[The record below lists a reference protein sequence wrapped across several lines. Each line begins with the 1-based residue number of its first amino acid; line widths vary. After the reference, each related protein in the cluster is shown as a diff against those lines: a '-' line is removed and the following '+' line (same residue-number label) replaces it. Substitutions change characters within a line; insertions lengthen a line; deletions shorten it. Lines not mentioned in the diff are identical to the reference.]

1 MILNELNISFDSE
14 NEISIANR
22 IQNDLDKPFIFDD
35 NLINNDISP
44 NFEANNF
51 LLISSENNL
60 NLNSSINIEKLIC
73 RIEKDIKLKPFFEI
87 KKDIPSPF
95 LEKDIINKFKIM
107 DFDKETKIK
116 FISCINKASDK
127 KEEIKDKLLLKP
139 NERRKNLGGVREIK
153 DKNIKNIIKSGRKK
167 KSDISNRFH
176 NKYSSDNLID
186 KIKNM
191 INISLV
197 SFCNKIISSI
207 YEDKIKI
214 KEIFS
219 SARLSKKISKTK
231 IIKDINYNFIYNKK
245 KAHEILDLLNIT
257 IKDYLCN
264 KISQKY
270 ANTPDE
276 YNKLIIN
283 QLLLDNKY
291 KDIFDFIF
299 NHIKIKDW
307 FDLFIYK
314 KDLKDISKYKSLKRN
329 EKIIIKNNLVRINDY
344 LIKIYQ
350 KDETYFQCL
359 VMCIYNFNRFLMV
372 KEERNRN
379 QN

>member
-1 MILNELNISFDSE
+1 
-14 NEISIANR
+14 
-22 IQNDLDKPFIFDD
+22 
-35 NLINNDISP
+35 
-44 NFEANNF
+44 
-51 LLISSENNL
+51 
-60 NLNSSINIEKLIC
+60 
-73 RIEKDIKLKPFFEI
+73 
-87 KKDIPSPF
+87 
-95 LEKDIINKFKIM
+95 M

-127 KEEIKDKLLLKP
+127 KEEIKVKLLLKP

-283 QLLLDNKY
+283 QLLLDNEY

>member
-1 MILNELNISFDSE
+1 
-14 NEISIANR
+14 
-22 IQNDLDKPFIFDD
+22 
-35 NLINNDISP
+35 
-44 NFEANNF
+44 
-51 LLISSENNL
+51 
-60 NLNSSINIEKLIC
+60 
-73 RIEKDIKLKPFFEI
+73 
-87 KKDIPSPF
+87 
-95 LEKDIINKFKIM
+95 M

-139 NERRKNLGGVREIK
+139 NERRKNLGGFREIK

>member
-22 IQNDLDKPFIFDD
+22 IQNGLDKPFIFDD

-51 LLISSENNL
+51 LLISSENKL

-107 DFDKETKIK
+107 DLDKETKIK

-139 NERRKNLGGVREIK
+139 NERRKNLNEIRKIK

>member
-95 LEKDIINKFKIM
+95 LEKDIINKLKIM

-299 NHIKIKDW
+299 IHIKIKDW

>member
-44 NFEANNF
+44 NFESNNF
-51 LLISSENNL
+51 SPIFSENKL

-73 RIEKDIKLKPFFEI
+73 RIEKDNKLKPFFEI

-127 KEEIKDKLLLKP
+127 KEEIKVKLLLKP

>member
-1 MILNELNISFDSE
+1 
-14 NEISIANR
+14 
-22 IQNDLDKPFIFDD
+22 
-35 NLINNDISP
+35 
-44 NFEANNF
+44 
-51 LLISSENNL
+51 
-60 NLNSSINIEKLIC
+60 
-73 RIEKDIKLKPFFEI
+73 
-87 KKDIPSPF
+87 
-95 LEKDIINKFKIM
+95 M

-186 KIKNM
+186 KIKNL

-257 IKDYLCN
+257 IMDYLCN

>member
-1 MILNELNISFDSE
+1 
-14 NEISIANR
+14 
-22 IQNDLDKPFIFDD
+22 
-35 NLINNDISP
+35 
-44 NFEANNF
+44 
-51 LLISSENNL
+51 
-60 NLNSSINIEKLIC
+60 
-73 RIEKDIKLKPFFEI
+73 
-87 KKDIPSPF
+87 
-95 LEKDIINKFKIM
+95 M

-116 FISCINKASDK
+116 FISCINKTSDK

-219 SARLSKKISKTK
+219 FARLSKKISKTK

-359 VMCIYNFNRFLMV
+359 VMCIYNFNRILMV

>member
-22 IQNDLDKPFIFDD
+22 IQNNLDKPFIFDF

>member
-1 MILNELNISFDSE
+1 
-14 NEISIANR
+14 
-22 IQNDLDKPFIFDD
+22 
-35 NLINNDISP
+35 
-44 NFEANNF
+44 
-51 LLISSENNL
+51 
-60 NLNSSINIEKLIC
+60 
-73 RIEKDIKLKPFFEI
+73 
-87 KKDIPSPF
+87 
-95 LEKDIINKFKIM
+95 M

-214 KEIFS
+214 KDIFS

-314 KDLKDISKYKSLKRN
+314 KDLKDISKFKSLKRN
-329 EKIIIKNNLVRINDY
+329 EKIIIKNNLIRINDY

-350 KDETYFQCL
+350 KDEIYFQCL
-359 VMCIYNFNRFLMV
+359 VLCIYNFKRFLMI

>member
-1 MILNELNISFDSE
+1 MILNEINISFDSE

-35 NLINNDISP
+35 NQINNDISP

-116 FISCINKASDK
+116 FISCINKANDK

-139 NERRKNLGGVREIK
+139 NERRKNLNEIRKIK
-153 DKNIKNIIKSGRKK
+153 DKNIIKSGRKK

-314 KDLKDISKYKSLKRN
+314 KDLKDISKFKSLKRN
-329 EKIIIKNNLVRINDY
+329 EKIIIKNNLIRINDY

-350 KDETYFQCL
+350 KDEIYFQCL
-359 VMCIYNFNRFLMV
+359 VLCIYNFKRFLMI

>member
-51 LLISSENNL
+51 LLISSENKL

-214 KEIFS
+214 RQIFS

>member
-1 MILNELNISFDSE
+1 
-14 NEISIANR
+14 
-22 IQNDLDKPFIFDD
+22 
-35 NLINNDISP
+35 
-44 NFEANNF
+44 
-51 LLISSENNL
+51 
-60 NLNSSINIEKLIC
+60 
-73 RIEKDIKLKPFFEI
+73 
-87 KKDIPSPF
+87 
-95 LEKDIINKFKIM
+95 M

-359 VMCIYNFNRFLMV
+359 VMWIYNFNRFLMV

>member
-51 LLISSENNL
+51 LLISSENKL

-73 RIEKDIKLKPFFEI
+73 RIKKAIKLKPFFEI

-107 DFDKETKIK
+107 DLDKETKIK

-127 KEEIKDKLLLKP
+127 KEGIKDKLLLKP

-219 SARLSKKISKTK
+219 SARLSKKISKMK
-231 IIKDINYNFIYNKK
+231 IRK
-245 KAHEILDLLNIT
+245 
-257 IKDYLCN
+257 YL
-264 KISQKY
+264 S
-270 ANTPDE
+270 
-276 YNKLIIN
+276 
-283 QLLLDNKY
+283 
-291 KDIFDFIF
+291 
-299 NHIKIKDW
+299 
-307 FDLFIYK
+307 
-314 KDLKDISKYKSLKRN
+314 
-329 EKIIIKNNLVRINDY
+329 
-344 LIKIYQ
+344 
-350 KDETYFQCL
+350 YF
-359 VMCIYNFNRFLMV
+359 
-372 KEERNRN
+372 
-379 QN
+379 

>member
-1 MILNELNISFDSE
+1 
-14 NEISIANR
+14 
-22 IQNDLDKPFIFDD
+22 
-35 NLINNDISP
+35 
-44 NFEANNF
+44 
-51 LLISSENNL
+51 
-60 NLNSSINIEKLIC
+60 
-73 RIEKDIKLKPFFEI
+73 
-87 KKDIPSPF
+87 
-95 LEKDIINKFKIM
+95 M

-116 FISCINKASDK
+116 FISCINKASAK

-350 KDETYFQCL
+350 KDETYFQSL

>member
-22 IQNDLDKPFIFDD
+22 IQNNLDKPFIFDF

-44 NFEANNF
+44 NFESNNF
-51 LLISSENNL
+51 LPIFSENNL
-60 NLNSSINIEKLIC
+60 NLNSSISIEKLIY
-73 RIEKDIKLKPFFEI
+73 RIKKDIKLKPFFEI

>member
-107 DFDKETKIK
+107 DLDKETKIK

-127 KEEIKDKLLLKP
+127 KEGIKDKLLLKP

-153 DKNIKNIIKSGRKK
+153 DKNIKN
-167 KSDISNRFH
+167 N
-176 NKYSSDNLID
+176 
-186 KIKNM
+186 
-191 INISLV
+191 
-197 SFCNKIISSI
+197 
-207 YEDKIKI
+207 
-214 KEIFS
+214 
-219 SARLSKKISKTK
+219 
-231 IIKDINYNFIYNKK
+231 NFKG
-245 KAHEILDLLNIT
+245 D
-257 IKDYLCN
+257 
-264 KISQKY
+264 
-270 ANTPDE
+270 
-276 YNKLIIN
+276 
-283 QLLLDNKY
+283 
-291 KDIFDFIF
+291 
-299 NHIKIKDW
+299 
-307 FDLFIYK
+307 
-314 KDLKDISKYKSLKRN
+314 
-329 EKIIIKNNLVRINDY
+329 
-344 LIKIYQ
+344 
-350 KDETYFQCL
+350 
-359 VMCIYNFNRFLMV
+359 
-372 KEERNRN
+372 
-379 QN
+379 

>member
-1 MILNELNISFDSE
+1 
-14 NEISIANR
+14 
-22 IQNDLDKPFIFDD
+22 
-35 NLINNDISP
+35 
-44 NFEANNF
+44 
-51 LLISSENNL
+51 
-60 NLNSSINIEKLIC
+60 
-73 RIEKDIKLKPFFEI
+73 
-87 KKDIPSPF
+87 
-95 LEKDIINKFKIM
+95 M

-283 QLLLDNKY
+283 QLLLDNEY

>member
-95 LEKDIINKFKIM
+95 LEKDIINMFKIM
-107 DFDKETKIK
+107 DLDKETKIK

>member
-22 IQNDLDKPFIFDD
+22 IQNNLDKPFIFDF

-44 NFEANNF
+44 NFESNNF
-51 LLISSENNL
+51 SPIFSENKL

-314 KDLKDISKYKSLKRN
+314 KDLKDISK
-329 EKIIIKNNLVRINDY
+329 
-344 LIKIYQ
+344 
-350 KDETYFQCL
+350 
-359 VMCIYNFNRFLMV
+359 
-372 KEERNRN
+372 
-379 QN
+379 

>member
-283 QLLLDNKY
+283 QILLDNKY

>member
-51 LLISSENNL
+51 LLISSENKL

>member
-107 DFDKETKIK
+107 DLDKETKIK

-127 KEEIKDKLLLKP
+127 KEEIKVKLLLKP

-153 DKNIKNIIKSGRKK
+153 DKNIIKSGRKK

>member
-127 KEEIKDKLLLKP
+127 KEEIKVKLLLKP

-245 KAHEILDLLNIT
+245 KAHEILDLLNVT
-257 IKDYLCN
+257 VKDYLCN

>member
-22 IQNDLDKPFIFDD
+22 IQNDLDEPFIFDD

-314 KDLKDISKYKSLKRN
+314 KDLKVISKYKSLKRN

>member
-1 MILNELNISFDSE
+1 
-14 NEISIANR
+14 
-22 IQNDLDKPFIFDD
+22 
-35 NLINNDISP
+35 
-44 NFEANNF
+44 
-51 LLISSENNL
+51 
-60 NLNSSINIEKLIC
+60 
-73 RIEKDIKLKPFFEI
+73 
-87 KKDIPSPF
+87 
-95 LEKDIINKFKIM
+95 M

-127 KEEIKDKLLLKP
+127 KEEIKVKLLLKP

-191 INISLV
+191 MNISLV

-379 QN
+379 QNLEN

>member
-1 MILNELNISFDSE
+1 MILNELNISFDPE

-139 NERRKNLGGVREIK
+139 NERRKNLNEIKKIK

>member
-1 MILNELNISFDSE
+1 
-14 NEISIANR
+14 
-22 IQNDLDKPFIFDD
+22 
-35 NLINNDISP
+35 
-44 NFEANNF
+44 
-51 LLISSENNL
+51 
-60 NLNSSINIEKLIC
+60 
-73 RIEKDIKLKPFFEI
+73 
-87 KKDIPSPF
+87 
-95 LEKDIINKFKIM
+95 M

-176 NKYSSDNLID
+176 NKYSSDNIID

-344 LIKIYQ
+344 LIIIYQ

>member
-245 KAHEILDLLNIT
+245 KAHEILDLLNVT
-257 IKDYLCN
+257 VKDYLCN

>member
-1 MILNELNISFDSE
+1 
-14 NEISIANR
+14 
-22 IQNDLDKPFIFDD
+22 
-35 NLINNDISP
+35 
-44 NFEANNF
+44 
-51 LLISSENNL
+51 
-60 NLNSSINIEKLIC
+60 
-73 RIEKDIKLKPFFEI
+73 
-87 KKDIPSPF
+87 
-95 LEKDIINKFKIM
+95 
-107 DFDKETKIK
+107 
-116 FISCINKASDK
+116 
-127 KEEIKDKLLLKP
+127 
-139 NERRKNLGGVREIK
+139 
-153 DKNIKNIIKSGRKK
+153 
-167 KSDISNRFH
+167 
-176 NKYSSDNLID
+176 
-186 KIKNM
+186 M

-257 IKDYLCN
+257 LKDYLCN

>member
-44 NFEANNF
+44 NYEANNF

-127 KEEIKDKLLLKP
+127 KEGIKDKLLLKP

>member
-1 MILNELNISFDSE
+1 
-14 NEISIANR
+14 
-22 IQNDLDKPFIFDD
+22 
-35 NLINNDISP
+35 
-44 NFEANNF
+44 
-51 LLISSENNL
+51 
-60 NLNSSINIEKLIC
+60 
-73 RIEKDIKLKPFFEI
+73 
-87 KKDIPSPF
+87 
-95 LEKDIINKFKIM
+95 M

-257 IKDYLCN
+257 LKDYLCN

>member
-1 MILNELNISFDSE
+1 
-14 NEISIANR
+14 
-22 IQNDLDKPFIFDD
+22 
-35 NLINNDISP
+35 
-44 NFEANNF
+44 
-51 LLISSENNL
+51 
-60 NLNSSINIEKLIC
+60 
-73 RIEKDIKLKPFFEI
+73 
-87 KKDIPSPF
+87 
-95 LEKDIINKFKIM
+95 M

-219 SARLSKKISKTK
+219 SARLSKKISKMK

-257 IKDYLCN
+257 LKDYLCN

-314 KDLKDISKYKSLKRN
+314 KDLKDISKFKSLKRN

>member
-1 MILNELNISFDSE
+1 
-14 NEISIANR
+14 
-22 IQNDLDKPFIFDD
+22 
-35 NLINNDISP
+35 
-44 NFEANNF
+44 
-51 LLISSENNL
+51 
-60 NLNSSINIEKLIC
+60 
-73 RIEKDIKLKPFFEI
+73 
-87 KKDIPSPF
+87 
-95 LEKDIINKFKIM
+95 M

>member
-51 LLISSENNL
+51 LLISSENKL

-107 DFDKETKIK
+107 DLDKETKIK

-127 KEEIKDKLLLKP
+127 KEGIKDKLLLKP
-139 NERRKNLGGVREIK
+139 NERRKNLNEIRKIK
-153 DKNIKNIIKSGRKK
+153 DKNIIKSGRKK

-176 NKYSSDNLID
+176 NKYSSDNIID

-214 KEIFS
+214 RQIFS

-257 IKDYLCN
+257 LKDYLCN

>member
-22 IQNDLDKPFIFDD
+22 IQNNLDKPFIFDF

-44 NFEANNF
+44 NFESNNF
-51 LLISSENNL
+51 LPIFSENNL

-153 DKNIKNIIKSGRKK
+153 DKNINNIIKSGRKK

-257 IKDYLCN
+257 LKDYLCN